1 MPDRLRQPAQAVV
14 GVGHGGRIRV
24 LLLGK
29 AVQVVVRVGNGLR
42 FAVFLGQRAFR
53 AGTSDWR
60 QGPDETLRTAA
71 PVRPS
76 LRGTKGLWGACGCPL
91 FIPRRFDRS
100 MATERAKRSRT
111 LQTPN
116 PSPAAP

>member
-29 AVQVVVRVGNGLR
+29 AVQVVVGVGNGLR

-53 AGTSDWR
+53 AGTGAIGGRD
-60 QGPDETLRTAA
+60 Q
-71 PVRPS
+71 
-76 LRGTKGLWGACGCPL
+76 TKRCAQLPL
-91 FIPRRFDRS
+91 CD
-100 MATERAKRSRT
+100 A
-111 LQTPN
+111 
-116 PSPAAP
+116 